1 MKRAFALLLALIM
14 VLALAA
20 CGNKTAPTAASA
32 APSSA
37 PASAAPATA
46 APATAQPTATPVEK
60 IVMRLGTEY
69 ADPNAHPSGA
79 GVLAFCDKMVEI
91 LGEDRIQID
100 RYHGGQLGTTA
111 EDILG
116 GVLIGSAEIM
126 DYNLGSYA
134 TYTTA
139 FTPMEAPYLFTG
151 RDAVFAFLDGEAGQV
166 MKDQAIADAGLHVL
180 YYSDNGF
187 RQLTNSKRA
196 VHSPDDMKGLKIRVM
211 SNPVYIALMDS
222 LGALP
227 TPMSFSELYTALQQG
242 VVDGQENPIA
252 TIYENKLYEIQ
263 KYLTLTNHVYGCSSL
278 VMSEEYYQ
286 GLPDDIRAA
295 IAEAS
300 AAGQQATRDS
310 LSSRESKQLEEIGQ
324 QLEVYDPTA
333 EERAEFQTLAKTV
346 WENVAALSS
355 QEYFDKITS
364 YAG

>member
-1 MKRAFALLLALIM
+1 MKRAFALLLALVM

-20 CGNKTAPTAASA
+20 CGGKTAPTATPAAPSA
-32 APSSA
+32 APSS
-37 PASAAPATA
+37 STA
-46 APATAQPTATPVEK
+46 APATAQPTEAAPVEK

-79 GVLAFCDKMVEI
+79 GVLAFCDKMTEI

-139 FTPMEAPYLFTG
+139 FTPMEAPYLFLG
-151 RDAVFAFLDGEAGQV
+151 RDEVFAFLDGEAGQV

-187 RQLTNSKRA
+187 RQLTNSKHA

-222 LGALP
+222 FGALP

-278 VMSEEYYQ
+278 VMSEDYYQ
-286 GLPDDIRAA
+286 SLPDDVRAA
-295 IAEAS
+295 VIEAS

-333 EERAEFQTLAKTV
+333 EERAAFQASAKTV
-346 WENVAALSS
+346 WDKVAELSNK
-355 QEYFDKITS
+355 EYFDKITG